1 MDISDIPIYDKKR
14 FYEKALKASGE
25 PANLIKLVV
34 DEEADTVSFQTIFDG
49 KIHKSVGEAIGSI
62 ETFGLNTFKTIG
74 PDSMAT
80 APGLRQV
87 AAEAAQISKSLKSL
101 SSVQREAIQKM
112 GLSFL
117 IDQDITIDYSK
128 YNYAKRKD
136 QLSLILESQAGE
148 NAGLK
153 NITDEGVTLLNYRV
167 GEKLLSA
174 QQAKQMKYVLGIG
187 TLTDSFADNLLGSD
201 GLPDFSKFA
210 KLQKRVQGM
219 VSERQVS
226 LAGDLIR
233 DMYVPDGSGGR
244 ILDKPLFDLLK
255 ETTDFREKDVLSG
268 VYKFDEMSFFRA
280 MFNIEDTT
288 QAERFILSGGMGFSE
303 DEMRLISLMTL
314 DGDKQTA
321 NKTITSISQFR
332 QRLISQYGEITGIT
346 DSEKLSRIHQL
357 YQDSGNNFSDF
368 KKAIKKMASQGGPD
382 QELAILVENS
392 FTAIEQIRDGEAI
405 MNLDY
410 VDQFIKR
417 LQEQRKSIVDSATT
431 LSNEDLLAIRELD
444 SDIEALLKAKKNGLE
459 GIDSITARIHG
470 PGMQGK
476 AELFLKRFSWLPAE
490 LLGKMLILPESAY
503 KTEIQGVP
511 SILLN
516 IAMSHG
522 ENVYSDPQ
530 MFLYHQDYFGSEQF
544 MKGAQKNIDKQM
556 KGISD
561 FLESGALP
569 DDIREQIF
577 GAIKSEA
584 AIDDQIFAKLD
595 AAQRA
600 SYMRAR
606 EEARAIQ
613 MMLQSGIDPRNIPQ
627 LVRRITD
634 FYSTNAFRLKN
645 ERLDIVMPD
654 TMRVSLRTAEGSML
668 TDPLLD
674 LYGKVNVS
682 RPTGLPASAADDMI
696 NLVKFRLRDKRLMMN
711 GAAANLYHHSL
722 GTFDLDDKGVP
733 LMTTFK
739 DSQGNDR
746 LAFMTMRQPTG
757 FQEKIF
763 MQADLADKETLLS
776 VIKSSSGDFSKLLN
790 DSEAVNSLSDEK
802 ERRIFQIMKDTLNG
816 KKNIDFENISSD
828 EVEKVYVKLRNSFGE
843 KYGFVDLMQ
852 ISSRDMIEMIESKSA
867 SALGT
872 DKIFMGEQYKQFLAS
887 RGITGERIP
896 DYTRGNFV
904 NIMKKDFMNLSE
916 SRIVDEF
923 NKIQGTRYSTL
934 QQVTD
939 AMSAMV
945 DGSDKL
951 QFRSNY
957 LTAIDNVQVSLQE
970 QAAKLLNSNN
980 SLGYY
985 INRQSAVVSMS
996 QQVDDVIDSLMSR
1009 GVVAEGYEGGLREYY
1024 KRRFSFA
1031 ITDPSSAVD
1040 LSKALLGEIE
1050 IEEGLMRQ
1058 ISAAIDELSGTGT
1071 LNQEIIEGIIEEF
1084 TGRKV
1089 NLGLFGE
1096 MAVKKTGRGVGYL
1109 RAKQIA
1115 LGNVPIDEL
1124 IGFDRA
1130 LFEQETGYGRLKS
1143 IEDQKAIIESFIEGA
1158 EEAKG
1163 KLKDR
1168 DQIARIDDFI
1178 RDLQGKTFS
1187 EQISRLYL
1195 SENSKYN
1202 VTSRLMQVA
1211 KNAEAQSSSLRRMGM
1226 RTASAASKSLMPV
1239 LRAKYQQQIEALVDS
1254 QDGMI
1259 NRLMQIGDADIAEAT
1274 FRKSYLVNEMFKGI
1288 SAMAEID
1295 KDINMLDVYDTLE
1308 ATLTRQYGA
1317 KEAQGMLRS
1326 DLVLEEMSEN
1336 FQNLKYTAERRRVAR
1351 RSMRNYDQQTFDTLT
1366 SQAED
1371 FGFKSLSKTD
1381 ISETVATQFMKNV
1394 ADMTY
1399 ISRNGRRICLR

>member
-1 MDISDIPIYDKKR
+1 MDISDIPIYDRKR

-25 PANLIKLVV
+25 PANLIRLLV
-34 DEEADTVSFQTIFDG
+34 DEEANTVSFQTIFDG
-49 KIHKSVGEAIGSI
+49 KIHESVRGAISSI
-62 ETFGLNTFKTIG
+62 ESFGVNTFKTLG

-80 APGLRQV
+80 APGLRQI
-87 AAEAAQISKSLKSL
+87 AAEASQISKGLKSL

-128 YNYAKRKD
+128 YNYEKRKD
-136 QLSLILESQAGE
+136 KLSSILQSKAGE
-148 NAGLK
+148 TAGLK
-153 NITDEGVTLLNYRV
+153 NITDEGVTLLNYSV

-187 TLTDSFADNLLGSD
+187 TLTDSFADSLLGSD

-210 KLQKRVQGM
+210 KLPKRVQGM

-233 DMYVPDGSGGR
+233 DMYVPDAKGGK
-244 ILDKPLFDLLK
+244 IIDKGLFNLLE

-280 MFNIEDTT
+280 MFNMQDTT
-288 QAERFILSGGMGFSE
+288 EAERFILSGGMGFSE
-303 DEMRLISLMTL
+303 DEMRMISLMTL
-314 DGDKQTA
+314 DGNKQTA

-346 DSEKLSRIHQL
+346 DPEKLSKIHQL

-405 MNLDY
+405 MNVDY
-410 VDQFIKR
+410 VDQFIKM
-417 LQEQRKSIVDSATT
+417 LQEQRNSIVDSATT
-431 LSNEDLLAIRELD
+431 LSNEDLFIIRELD

-459 GIDSITARIHG
+459 GLDSITARIHG

-577 GAIKSEA
+577 GSIKSEA

-595 AAQRA
+595 AAQKA
-600 SYMRAR
+600 SYMRVR
-606 EEARAIQ
+606 EEARTIQ

-634 FYSTNAFRLKN
+634 YYSTNAFRLKG
-645 ERLDIVMPD
+645 ERADIVMPD
-654 TMRVSLRTAEGSML
+654 MMRVSLRTAEGSML
-668 TDPLLD
+668 SDPLLE

-682 RPTGLPASAADDMI
+682 RPTGVSASAADDAI

-763 MQADLADKETLLS
+763 MQADLADKETLSS
-776 VIKSSSGDFSKLLN
+776 VMKSSSGDFSKLLN
-790 DSEAVNSLSDEK
+790 DSEAMNSLSDEK
-802 ERRIFQIMKDTLNG
+802 ERRIFQIMKDTVNG
-816 KKNIDFENISSD
+816 KKNISFKDISSD

-843 KYGFVDLMQ
+843 KHGFVDLTQ

-887 RGITGERIP
+887 RGIRGERIP

-916 SRIVDEF
+916 TTIIDEF
-923 NKIQGTRYSTL
+923 NKIQGTKYSTL
-934 QQVTD
+934 KQITD
-939 AMSAMV
+939 AMSVMS

-957 LTAIDNVQVSLQE
+957 LTAIDIVQGNLQE
-970 QAAKLLNSNN
+970 QAAKLLDSSN

-1009 GVVAEGYEGGLREYY
+1009 GAVAEGYQGDLREFY

-1040 LSKALLGEIE
+1040 LSKALLGDIE

-1071 LNQEIIEGIIEEF
+1071 LNQEIIEGILKEF
-1084 TGRKV
+1084 TGKKI

-1096 MAVKKTGRGVGYL
+1096 MAVKQTGKGVGYL

-1115 LGNVPIDEL
+1115 LGVSEGEQ

-1130 LFEQETGYGRLKS
+1130 LFDTKSGYGRLKS

-1163 KLKDR
+1163 QIKDQ

-1178 RDLQGKTFS
+1178 RDLQGKTLS

-1195 SENSKYN
+1195 SENNKYN

-1226 RTASAASKSLMPV
+1226 RNASAASKSLMPV

-1259 NRLMQIGDADIAEAT
+1259 NRLIGIGDADIAEAT
-1274 FRKSYLVNEMFKGI
+1274 FRRSYLVNEMFKGI

-1394 ADMTY
+1394 TDMTY